1 MTSKIISWLHCYCHG
16 LQVICC
22 SSFTLLLLLLQ
33 SLAFG
38 NTKEGNNLVRFR
50 NDCAGVTLACEDGQ
64 QVEAHK
70 VILAEQVLVN
80 KSHSQH
86 HISTSTTSMS
96 GKRQQLGVDG
106 QASWAKSYS
115 YQVAELLQ
123 VFFSLGC

>member
-1 MTSKIISWLHCYCHG
+1 MGIASYFSDEIFGHCER
-16 LQVICC
+16 
-22 SSFTLLLLLLQ
+22 Q

-38 NTKEGNNLVRFR
+38 NTKEGDNLVRFR

>member
-1 MTSKIISWLHCYCHG
+1 MSGKLC
-16 LQVICC
+16 LQWNDFKENAI
-22 SSFTLLLLLLQ
+22 T
-33 SLAFG
+33 AFE
-38 NTKEGNNLVRFR
+38 NLREDNNFA
-50 NDCAGVTLACEDGQ
+50 DVTLACEDGQ

-86 HISTSTTSMS
+86 HISTSTMSMS